1 VQRLANEQ
9 RNGLLGR
16 APAKR
21 RGMRSR
27 VRAFGLLPI
36 LAMLVSLI
44 LPHTARTTLAQSP
57 ASEYHVKAAF
67 LFHFVQLVE
76 WPAGSL
82 GNEMNPVT
90 LCTIGD
96 DPFHGD
102 LDDTLAGK
110 SVGTRQLRVRH
121 LKPAEDL
128 QGCQVLFVSNADAA
142 RFGRLLEELKDG
154 PILTV
159 GESDGFVQRGGM
171 IGFCLVDNKVR
182 FEINLQAAERA
193 KLKISS
199 RLLLLAK
206 TVVGNHG

>member
-1 VQRLANEQ
+1 VDREGFVNQIRGAARPAVNSCWIRRYLFALWPMAILSAVLA
-9 RNGLLGR
+9 L
-16 APAKR
+16 
-21 RGMRSR
+21 S
-27 VRAFGLLPI
+27 
-36 LAMLVSLI
+36 LAQT
-44 LPHTARTTLAQSP
+44 PCAALAQSQ

-90 LCTIGD
+90 LCTIGE

-102 LDDTLAGK
+102 LDGTLAGK
-110 SVGTRQLRVRH
+110 SVGTRPLRVRH
-121 LKPAEDL
+121 LKPAEDV
-128 QGCQVLFVSNADAA
+128 QGCQVLFVSKTDSA
-142 RFGRLLEELKDG
+142 RLGRLLEELKDG

-159 GESDGFVQRGGM
+159 GESDGFVQQGGM
-171 IGFCLVDNKVR
+171 IGFLLVENKVR
-182 FEINLQAAERA
+182 FEINLEAAERA

-206 TVVGNHG
+206 AVVGNHG